1 MSKIKA
7 LAEELKCSENEIMN
21 DTQDKNVFVVDKAEW
36 LVLTDDEANKYVKEN
51 IENSAWAFNASF
63 IIENSKLPYEAE
75 EMLVSFQEKECEN
88 ANDTILALIDDIDK
102 FVENAVDAD
111 GRGHFLS
118 SYDSKERMQT
128 IDGIDYYIYKN

>member
-1 MSKIKA
+1 
-7 LAEELKCSENEIMN
+7 
-21 DTQDKNVFVVDKAEW
+21 
-36 LVLTDDEANKYVKEN
+36 
-51 IENSAWAFNASF
+51 
-63 IIENSKLPYEAE
+63 
-75 EMLVSFQEKECEN
+75 MLVSFQEKECEN
-88 ANDTILALIDDIDK
+88 ANDTILALIDGIDK